1 MFQKFVGLT
10 GSLVLA
16 SLVVVSPA
24 AAQSAPSIENGN
36 SPNSYIG
43 LGGAIGLNG
52 NTTSL
57 GTGGI
62 PILSKVRFTDNFS
75 LHDATVLFGGG
86 AATSMVILTADLP
99 IRNAEGRTIAAPF
112 IGAGALLRY
121 ANGLYVSPAIS
132 GGVDIPLSQR
142 FTGTVRVNAGFP
154 SDRQADVGVLV
165 GVGYSFGD

>member
-1 MFQKFVGLT
+1 MFQKFVGFT
-10 GSLVLA
+10 GCLVL
-16 SLVVVSPA
+16 SILVVAAPA
-24 AAQSAPSIENGN
+24 AAQSAPSSENGR

-52 NTTSL
+52 DTTAL
-57 GTGGI
+57 GTGGVA
-62 PILSKVRFTDNFS
+62 ILSKVRFTDNFS

-86 AATSMVILTADLP
+86 AATSMIILTADLP
-99 IRNAEGRTIAAPF
+99 IRNGEGQTIAAPF
-112 IGAGALLRY
+112 LGAGAMVRY
-121 ANGLYVSPAIS
+121 ANGLSVSPAIS
-132 GGVDIPLSQR
+132 GGVDIPLAQN